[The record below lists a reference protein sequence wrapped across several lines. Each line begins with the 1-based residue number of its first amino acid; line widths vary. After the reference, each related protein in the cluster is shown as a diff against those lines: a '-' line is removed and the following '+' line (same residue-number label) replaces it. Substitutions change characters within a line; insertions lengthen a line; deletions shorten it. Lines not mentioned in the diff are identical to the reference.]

1 MGFQHAGTASASTK
15 TALLQSFSLG
25 VIFVVRSCFGRY
37 LGIAAMWV
45 SYRDLEE
52 VMAVAHPRSDSRR
65 MDETYIKLRG
75 KSACA
80 TIKGFDVMRALRT
93 L

>member
-1 MGFQHAGTASASTK
+1 MAERSHRADHSTICHLVQHHAPEIEK
-15 TALLQSFSLG
+15 QMRWQWRRP
-25 VIFVVRSCFGRY
+25 I
-37 LGIAAMWV
+37 
-45 SYRDLEE
+45 
-52 VMAVAHPRSDSRR
+52 SDSRR
-65 MDETYIKLRG
+65 IDETYIKLRG